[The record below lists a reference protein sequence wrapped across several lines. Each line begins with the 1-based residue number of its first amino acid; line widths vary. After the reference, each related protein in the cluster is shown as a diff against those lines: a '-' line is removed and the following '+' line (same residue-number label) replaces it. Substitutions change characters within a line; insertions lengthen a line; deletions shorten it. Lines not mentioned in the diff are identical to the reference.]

1 MTDTLASSNSP
12 TSWLAFATALFVVE
26 ACLLTT
32 FRLFPN
38 FWGEMINVWYDT
50 FGLVAIMLDVLIVLI
65 GFWITQKLYNYIYG
79 TTIKVSLWKFLLLFL
94 CIQIIHDFLF
104 YLLVLKPSKAGSNA
118 IFDLIHK
125 YAKKHGSLT
134 IVGDSFM
141 VVLAVCGA
149 WLLLNN
155 DVSFSTYMI
164 CILLSLYMIGY
175 LLYMRWKM

>member
-12 TSWLAFATALFVVE
+12 SSWLAFATALFIVE
-26 ACLLTT
+26 ASLLAS

-79 TTIKVSLWKFLLLFL
+79 TTIKVSLWKFVLLFL
-94 CIQIIHDFLF
+94 AIQIIHDVLF
-104 YLLVLKPSKAGSNA
+104 YLLVLKTSKPGSNA
-118 IFDLIHK
+118 IFELINN

-134 IVGDSFM
+134 IAGDSFM
-141 VVLAVCGA
+141 VVLAVCVA

-155 DVSFSTYMI
+155 EVSFSTYMI

>member
-1 MTDTLASSNSP
+1 MSDTLASLNS
-12 TSWLAFATALFVVE
+12 TTTWLAFATALFIVE

-79 TTIKVSLWKFLLLFL
+79 STIKFSLWKFIVIFL

-104 YLLVLKPSKAGSNA
+104 YLLVLKPSKPESNA

-134 IVGDSFM
+134 IVGDSLM
-141 VVLAVCGA
+141 VVLAICIG
-149 WLLLNN
+149 WLLLTNE
-155 DVSFSTYMI
+155 VSFSTYMI

-175 LLYMRWKM
+175 LLYMRWN